1 VTAPAG
7 LPFAPV
13 RWGLYQPAELFAG
26 FDPGAPSSWTATADF
41 AIYRHAVVESH
52 RAVRDPF
59 VSMMQSL
66 HDHSITEAIR
76 PLVAGRRVAAI
87 MGGHKLPRS
96 GPAYRD
102 VARLARALTRAD
114 VMVSSGGGP
123 GAMEATHLGASL
135 APADDAELD
144 RALALLSVEPV
155 VPELKAVVRPDGTVD
170 PEVCARAH
178 AWFRPA
184 YELSRAFGG
193 GSASLAIPTWH
204 YGHEPTTPLA
214 THVAK
219 YFQNSIR
226 EEGLLALAQQGVV
239 YAEGRAGTL
248 QEIFQDAAQN
258 YYRSFAYFSP
268 MVLLGIRYWSETL
281 PVLPLLEKLLLP
293 DDRQRLVLVTDDVE
307 EAAAFIAGFAPPV

>member
-1 VTAPAG
+1 MTAPAG

-13 RWGLYQPAELFAG
+13 RWGLYPPAELFTG
-26 FDPGAPSSWTATADF
+26 YDPAVTASWTATADF

-76 PLVAGRRVAAI
+76 PFVAGRRVAAV
-87 MGGHKLPRS
+87 MGGHKLPRDS
-96 GPAYRD
+96 AAYRD
-102 VARLARALTRAD
+102 VVRLARALTRAG
-114 VMVSSGGGP
+114 VVVSSGGGP

-135 APADDAELD
+135 ASADDAELE
-144 RALALLSVEPV
+144 RCLAELAAVPV
-155 VPELKAVVRPDGTVD
+155 VPELKSVVLPDGSLD
-170 PEVCARAH
+170 EALCARAH

-184 YELSRAFGG
+184 FEISRRLGG
-193 GSASLAIPTWH
+193 GPPSLAVPTWH

-214 THVAK
+214 THIAK
-219 YFQNSIR
+219 YFQNSVR
-226 EEGLLALAQQGVV
+226 EDGLLALAQQGVV

-268 MVLLGIRYWSETL
+268 MVLLGIRYWTETL

-293 DDRQRLVLVTDDVE
+293 EDRQRLVLVTDDVN
-307 EAAAFIAGFAPPV
+307 EAADFVAGFEPPA

>member
-1 VTAPAG
+1 VTSPAG

-13 RWGLYQPAELFAG
+13 RWGLYPPAELFAG

-41 AIYRHAVVESH
+41 AIYRHRVVESH

-76 PLVAGRRVAAI
+76 PLLAGRRVAAI
-87 MGGHKLPRS
+87 MGGHKLPRD

-102 VARLARALTRAD
+102 VARLARALTRAG
-114 VMVSSGGGP
+114 VTVSSGGGP

-135 APADDAELD
+135 APADDLELD
-144 RALALLSVEPV
+144 RALAHLSAVPV
-155 VPELKAVVRPDGTVD
+155 VPELKSVVLADGTFD
-170 PEVCARAH
+170 DEVCARAH

-184 YELSRAFGG
+184 FELSQAFGG
-193 GSASLAIPTWH
+193 GPASLAVPTWH

-248 QEIFQDAAQN
+248 QEIFQDTAQN

-268 MVLLGIRYWSETL
+268 MVLLGIRYWTETL

-293 DDRQRLVLVTDDVE
+293 DDRQRMVLVTDDVD
-307 EAAAFIAGFAPPV
+307 EAAGFVAGFQPPV

>member
-1 VTAPAG
+1 MTAPAG

-13 RWGLYQPAELFAG
+13 RWGLYPPAELFAG
-26 FDPGAPSSWTATADF
+26 YDPQSPGSWTNTADF
-41 AIYRHAVVESH
+41 AIYRHVVVESH

-76 PLVAGRRVAAI
+76 PFVGGRRVAAV
-87 MGGHKLPRS
+87 MGGHKLARNA
-96 GPAYRD
+96 PAYRD
-102 VARLARALTRAD
+102 VARLARALTRAG
-114 VMVSSGGGP
+114 VTVASGGGP
-123 GAMEATHLGASL
+123 GAMEATHLGAAVAS
-135 APADDAELD
+135 AGDAELD
-144 RALALLSVEPV
+144 AALAHLAAEPV
-155 VPELKAVVRPDGTVD
+155 VPELKATVRPDGSID
-170 PEVCARAH
+170 DALCARAH

-184 YELSRAFGG
+184 FELSRRLGG
-193 GSASLAIPTWH
+193 AAPSLAIPTWH

-226 EEGLLALAQQGVV
+226 EDGLLALAQQGVV

-268 MVLLGIRYWSETL
+268 MVLLGKRYWSETL

-293 DDRQRLVLVTDDVE
+293 EDRRRLVLVTDDVE
-307 EAAAFIAGFAPPV
+307 AAADFVARFEPPA

>member
-1 VTAPAG
+1 MTAPAG

-13 RWGLYQPAELFAG
+13 RWGLYTPAELFTG
-26 FDPGAPSSWTATADF
+26 YDPGVPSSWTATADF
-41 AIYRHAVVESH
+41 ATYRHAVVESH
-52 RAVRDPF
+52 RVVRDPF

-76 PLVAGRRVAAI
+76 PLLAGRRMAAI
-87 MGGHKLPRS
+87 MGGHKLPRN
-96 GPAYRD
+96 GAAYRD
-102 VARLARALTRAD
+102 VARLARSLTRAG
-114 VMVSSGGGP
+114 VTVSSGGGP
-123 GAMEATHLGASL
+123 GAMEAAHLGASL
-135 APADDAELD
+135 APAEDAELD
-144 RALALLSVEPV
+144 RALALLSAEPV
-155 VPELKAVVRPDGTVD
+155 VPELKSVVRPDGTLDDVL
-170 PEVCARAH
+170 CARAH

-193 GSASLAIPTWH
+193 GPASLAVPTWH

-214 THVAK
+214 THIAK

-226 EEGLLALAQQGVV
+226 EDGLLALAQQGVV

-268 MVLLGIRYWSETL
+268 MVLLGSRYWTETL

-293 DDRQRLVLVTDDVE
+293 DDRRRLVLVTDDVD
-307 EAAAFIAGFAPPV
+307 EAADFVARFEPPA

>member
-13 RWGLYQPAELFAG
+13 RWGLYTPAELFTG
-26 FDPGAPSSWTATADF
+26 FDPASPSSWTATADF

-87 MGGHKLPRS
+87 MGGHKLARTA
-96 GPAYRD
+96 PAYRD
-102 VARLARALTRAD
+102 VVRLARALTRAD
-114 VMVSSGGGP
+114 VTVSSGGGP
-123 GAMEATHLGASL
+123 GAMEAAHLGASL
-135 APADDAELD
+135 APAEDAELD
-144 RALALLSVEPV
+144 RALEALSVAPV
-155 VPELKAVVRPDGTVD
+155 VPELKSVVRPDGTID
-170 PEVCARAH
+170 EVLCDRAH

-184 YELSRAFGG
+184 YELSRWFGG
-193 GSASLAIPTWH
+193 GPASLAVPTWH

-219 YFQNSIR
+219 YFQNAIR

-248 QEIFQDAAQN
+248 QEIFQDATQN

-268 MVLLGIRYWSETL
+268 MVLLGIRYWTETL

-293 DDRQRLVLVTDDVE
+293 DDRQRLVLVTDDVD
-307 EAAAFIAGFAPPV
+307 EAADFIAGFEPPA

>member
-1 VTAPAG
+1 MTSPAG

-13 RWGLYQPAELFAG
+13 RWGLYPPAELFAG
-26 FDPGAPSSWTATADF
+26 FDPGVPSSWTATADF

-76 PLVAGRRVAAI
+76 PLAAGRRVAAI
-87 MGGHKLPRS
+87 MGGHKLARTA
-96 GPAYRD
+96 PAYRD
-102 VARLARALTRAD
+102 VVRLARALTRAD
-114 VMVSSGGGP
+114 VTVSSGGGP
-123 GAMEATHLGASL
+123 GAMEAAHLGASL
-135 APADDAELD
+135 APAEDAELD
-144 RALALLSVEPV
+144 RALAALSVEPV
-155 VPELKAVVRPDGTVD
+155 VPELKSVVGPDGTVD
-170 PEVCARAH
+170 EPTCVRAH

-184 YELSRAFGG
+184 YEISRRLGG
-193 GSASLAIPTWH
+193 GPASLAVPTWH

-258 YYRSFAYFSP
+258 YYRSFTYFSP
-268 MVLLGIRYWSETL
+268 MVLLGVRYWTATL

-293 DDRQRLVLVTDDVE
+293 DDRQRLVLVTDDVD
-307 EAAAFIAGFAPPV
+307 EAADFVAGFQPPV

>member
-13 RWGLYQPAELFAG
+13 RWGLYPPAELFAG
-26 FDPGAPSSWTATADF
+26 FDPSSPASWTATADF

-52 RAVRDPF
+52 RQARDPF

-66 HDHSITEAIR
+66 HDHSITEALR

-87 MGGHKLPRS
+87 MGGHRLARDA
-96 GPAYRD
+96 PAYRD
-102 VARLARALTRAD
+102 VVRLARALTRAGIT
-114 VMVSSGGGP
+114 VSSGGGP
-123 GAMEATHLGASL
+123 GAMEAAHVGASL
-135 APADDAELD
+135 APADDAEID
-144 RALALLSVEPV
+144 RALSALAAAPV
-155 VPELKAVVRPDGTVD
+155 VPELKAVVRPDGSVD
-170 PEVCARAH
+170 EALCLRAH

-184 YELSRAFGG
+184 YELSRWFTGG
-193 GSASLAIPTWH
+193 PVSLAVPTWH

-226 EEGLLALAQQGVV
+226 EEGLLAMATQGVV

-258 YYRSFAYFSP
+258 YYRSFAFFSP
-268 MVLLGIRYWSETL
+268 MVLLGIRYWTETL

-293 DDRQRLVLVTDDVE
+293 DDRQRLVLVTDDVD
-307 EAAAFIAGFAPPV
+307 EAAGFVAGFEPPA

>member
-1 VTAPAG
+1 VTPPAG

-13 RWGLYQPAELFAG
+13 RWGLYPPAELFAG
-26 FDPGAPSSWTATADF
+26 FDPAAPSSWTATADF
-41 AIYRHAVVESH
+41 AIYRHTVVEAH
-52 RAVRDPF
+52 RDVRDPF

-76 PLVAGRRVAAI
+76 PLSAGRRVAAI
-87 MGGHKLPRS
+87 MGGHKLPRN

-114 VMVSSGGGP
+114 VTVSSGGGP

-144 RALALLSVEPV
+144 RALAALSVVPV
-155 VPELKAVVRPDGTVD
+155 VPELKSVVRPDGTVD
-170 PEVCARAH
+170 EALCERAH

-193 GSASLAIPTWH
+193 GPLSLAVPTWH

-268 MVLLGIRYWSETL
+268 MVLLGIRYWTETL

-293 DDRQRLVLVTDDVE
+293 DDRQRLVLVTDDVD
-307 EAAAFIAGFAPPV
+307 EAAGFIASFEPPA

>member
-1 VTAPAG
+1 VTPPAG

-13 RWGLYQPAELFAG
+13 RWGLYPPAELFAG
-26 FDPGAPSSWTATADF
+26 FDPEAASSWTATADF
-41 AIYRHAVVESH
+41 AIYRHTVVEAH
-52 RAVRDPF
+52 RDVRDPF

-76 PLVAGRRVAAI
+76 PLAAGRRVAAI
-87 MGGHKLPRS
+87 MGGHKLPRN

-135 APADDAELD
+135 APSGDAELD
-144 RALALLSVEPV
+144 RALAALSVVPV
-155 VPELKAVVRPDGTVD
+155 VPELKSVVRPDGTVD
-170 PEVCARAH
+170 EALCERAH

-193 GSASLAIPTWH
+193 GPASLAVPTWH

-248 QEIFQDAAQN
+248 QEIFQDTAQN

-268 MVLLGIRYWSETL
+268 MVLLGIRYWTETL

-293 DDRQRLVLVTDDVE
+293 DDRQRLVLVTDDVD
-307 EAAAFIAGFAPPV
+307 EAAGFIASFEPPA

>member
-1 VTAPAG
+1 VTPPAG

-13 RWGLYQPAELFAG
+13 RWGLYPPAELFAG
-26 FDPGAPSSWTATADF
+26 FDPTAPSSWTATADF
-41 AIYRHAVVESH
+41 AIYRHTVVEAH
-52 RAVRDPF
+52 RDVRDPF

-76 PLVAGRRVAAI
+76 PLSAGRRVAAI
-87 MGGHKLPRS
+87 MGGHKLPRN

-144 RALALLSVEPV
+144 RALAALSVVPV
-155 VPELKAVVRPDGTVD
+155 VPELKSVVRPDGTVD
-170 PEVCARAH
+170 EVLCERAH

-193 GSASLAIPTWH
+193 GPASLAVPTWH

-214 THVAK
+214 THIAK
-219 YFQNSIR
+219 FFQNSIR

-248 QEIFQDAAQN
+248 QEIFQDTAQN

-268 MVLLGIRYWSETL
+268 MVLLGIRYWTETL

-293 DDRQRLVLVTDDVE
+293 DDRQRLVLVTDDVD
-307 EAAAFIAGFAPPV
+307 EAAAFIGGFEPPA